1 MGWISCL
8 GSKSMIGGA
17 SVLLV
22 VTGMF
27 WGSYKQ
33 MKISEIKKLDKEMLL
48 YTQELEL
55 KNLEEINGEINK
67 TVAIFFNEQE
77 VL

>member
-1 MGWISCL
+1 
-8 GSKSMIGGA
+8 MIGVA